1 MSRLPLKGKSLLI
14 LRASSVNSSAICP
27 PASSMWALVVVIRHR
42 QSELA
47 VFHCFSVVVWAI
59 WLVPYFT
66 GMIGAMI

>member
-1 MSRLPLKGKSLLI
+1 MVIMAITGALALI
-14 LRASSVNSSAICP
+14 LGAVHFV
-27 PASSMWALVVVIRHR
+27 WALVVVIRHR

>member
-1 MSRLPLKGKSLLI
+1 MVIMPITGALALI
-14 LRASSVNSSAICP
+14 LMAVHFV
-27 PASSMWALVVVIRHR
+27 WALVVVIRHR